1 MRDKIK
7 KGTERRIGGE
17 VKIGRHKKLLALMA
31 VCTILE
37 GGAVGWISGQTA
49 DCLAILLFV
58 GVFYSVFF
66 LAGIELSRKQHSWFY
81 GRIGNYRR
89 FAFCYMI
96 TCVAAVIFIYLP
108 EFARPILL
116 LSMGMSMASTQFVGM
131 IVGIFHGI
139 VYVMCGQ
146 ENVYVLICYLML
158 ILCGCF
164 TVSFLKKKNSY
175 RWGLCF
181 LFQYIFGCIMIFSY
195 LCSGQLD
202 KNVLLYGV
210 CNGIISIAGAVFLYH
225 KVFPRMYSSK
235 TQELKKVLSENFSLA
250 QAMQNF
256 SRVDYEHARR
266 VSNIAKNCAQ
276 LIEAD
281 PYVAA
286 AGGFYYRLGRMQGE
300 PYVENGVAL
309 AKSNYLPK
317 EVVEI
322 LKEYNG
328 EKYKPST
335 LESAVVHIVDSV
347 VTKFDVLDKETLS
360 SSWNQD
366 ILVYQTMNEN
376 SAAGLYDKAGFS
388 MNMFLKIRDYLIKE
402 AKTF

>member
-1 MRDKIK
+1 
-7 KGTERRIGGE
+7 
-17 VKIGRHKKLLALMA
+17 MA

-37 GGAVGWISGQTA
+37 SVLVGVISGQAA
-49 DCLAILLFV
+49 DRLAVLLFV
-58 GVFYSVFF
+58 GIFYSVLF
-66 LAGIELSRKQHSWFY
+66 LTGIELSRKQQSWFY
-81 GRIGNYRR
+81 GRIGNYKR
-89 FAFCYMI
+89 FAFCYVI
-96 TCVAAVIFIYLP
+96 LCIAAVIFMYLP
-108 EFARPILL
+108 EFARPVLL
-116 LSMGMSMASTQFVGM
+116 LSMSMSMASTQFVG
-131 IVGIFHGI
+131 IVVGTFHGI
-139 VYVMCGQ
+139 VYILCGQ

-164 TVSFLKKKNSY
+164 AVSFLKKKKTF

-181 LFQYIFGCIMIFSY
+181 IFQYIFGCILIFSY
-195 LCSGQLD
+195 LHSGQLD

-210 CNGIISIAGAVFLYH
+210 CNGIISTAGAVFLYQ
-225 KVFPRMYSSK
+225 KVFPRMYSSQR
-235 TQELKKVLSENFSLA
+235 QELKKVLSENFSLV

-256 SRVDYEHARR
+256 SKADYDHARR
-266 VSNIAKNCAQ
+266 VSEIAKNCAQ

-281 PYVAA
+281 PYIAA
-286 AGGFYYRLGRMQGE
+286 AGGLYYRLGRMQGE

-309 AKSNYLPK
+309 ARNNYLPK

-328 EKYKPST
+328 EKSRPST

>member
-1 MRDKIK
+1 M
-7 KGTERRIGGE
+7 
-17 VKIGRHKKLLALMA
+17 LALMA

-37 GGAVGWISGQTA
+37 SGFVGWISGQTA
-49 DCLAILLFV
+49 DCLAILIFV
-58 GVFYSVFF
+58 GIIFSVLF
-66 LAGIELSRKQHSWFY
+66 LLVIELWRKQQSWFY

-89 FAFCYMI
+89 FAFCYI
-96 TCVAAVIFIYLP
+96 ISCVAAVIFIYLP

-131 IVGIFHGI
+131 IVSIFHGI
-139 VYVMCGQ
+139 LYILCGQ

-158 ILCGCF
+158 NLCGCF
-164 TVSFLKKKNSY
+164 AVSFLKKKNSY
-175 RWGLCF
+175 YWGLCF

-210 CNGIISIAGAVFLYH
+210 CNGIISTAGAVFLYQ

-235 TQELKKVLSENFSLA
+235 KQELKKVLSDNFSLV

-256 SRVDYEHARR
+256 SKVDYDHARR
-266 VSNIAKNCAQ
+266 VSELAKNCAQ

-286 AGGFYYRLGRMQGE
+286 AGGLYYRLGRMQGE

-309 AKSNYLPK
+309 ARSNYLPK

-328 EKYKPST
+328 EKCRPTT

-366 ILVYQTMNEN
+366 ILVYQTLNEN
-376 SAAGLYDKAGFS
+376 SASGLYDKSGFS

-402 AKTF
+402 ANLF